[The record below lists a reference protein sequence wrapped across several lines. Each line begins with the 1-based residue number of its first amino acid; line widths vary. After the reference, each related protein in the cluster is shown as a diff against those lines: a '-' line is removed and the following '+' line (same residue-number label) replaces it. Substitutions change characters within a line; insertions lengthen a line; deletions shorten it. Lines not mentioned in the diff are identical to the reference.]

1 MLREEL
7 TLIKDALLANGTVVL
22 VIPVQSRV
30 IAVSKG
36 MLDVVTFLIKE
47 EVDLVTIFGRHPW
60 VLQDLINREAGL
72 WVSFQN
78 LGDQIFGLI

>member
-7 TLIKDALLANGTVVL
+7 TLIKHALLAHGTVVL

-36 MLDVVTFLIKE
+36 MFDVVTLLIKE
-47 EVDLVTIFGRHPW
+47 EVDLITIFGRHPW
-60 VLQDLINREAGL
+60 VLQDLINGETGL
-72 WVSFQN
+72 WVSFQD
-78 LGDQIFGLI
+78 LRDQIFSHI

>member
-7 TLIKDALLANGTVVL
+7 ALIKHALLAHGTIML

-36 MLDVVTFLIKE
+36 MFDVVTFLIKE

-78 LGDQIFGLI
+78 LGD